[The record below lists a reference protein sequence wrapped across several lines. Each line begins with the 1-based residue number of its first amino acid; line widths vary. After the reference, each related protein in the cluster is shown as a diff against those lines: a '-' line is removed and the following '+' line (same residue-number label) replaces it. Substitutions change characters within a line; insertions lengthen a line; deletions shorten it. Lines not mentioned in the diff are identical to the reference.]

1 MQAITYEHN
10 CRVFYGP
17 CPGDQRALAR
27 GRDFRIDETE
37 LAGTLCCDLPPL
49 ARDLMRIGMAVYVC
63 DRLAKRDRH
72 TADASGLR
80 NIALAVQVGRPDFW
94 LADGMS
100 SLLQDSLH
108 LLSDDHWRLSFFG
121 PGGDWQRV
129 LWRPPASSLIVCL
142 YSGGLDSAAGL
153 AKQLRSRKESTVA
166 VTAWHQPRQKQR
178 VFRHLA
184 MLERRYARRLL
195 PVVVKTALRHPPRM
209 SSQETSQRCRSFMF
223 AALGGA
229 VACGLGSSV
238 VEVYENGV
246 GALNVPLMRD
256 MAVAARATKSA
267 HPHFFRL
274 MGELTTRVAG
284 RKVEFRLPFEEWTK
298 AEIVRT
304 LSEDGLQELAR
315 DSVSCV
321 HYPRR
326 VPGPDKSCGV
336 CPACIGRRQALL
348 TAGIHEDPRTYRYD
362 LFGSPEGFRCVPQH
376 ELDYLKAILLQASY
390 LAELEGG
397 RLPSRLCD
405 HLFGTGVIRAEEE
418 AEGWRSLLL
427 RYRQE
432 WLELIQTAR
441 ESGLGWTEW
450 VGN

>member
-1 MQAITYEHN
+1 MQAITYQHSY
-10 CRVFYGP
+10 RVTYGP
-17 CPGDQRALAR
+17 CPDGQGVLAS
-27 GRDFRIDETE
+27 GRDFRIDEVQ
-37 LAGTLCCDLPPL
+37 LAGALWCNLPPL
-49 ARDLMRIGMAVYVC
+49 ATDFVRIGMAVYVC

-72 TADASGLR
+72 SAGASGLR
-80 NIALAVQVGRPDFW
+80 NVAIAVQVGSPDFW
-94 LADGMS
+94 LEDGVS
-100 SLLQDSLH
+100 SLLQESLR
-108 LLSDDHWRLSFFG
+108 LLSDDHWRFSFFG
-121 PGGDWQRV
+121 PGGAWQRV
-129 LWRPPASSLIVCL
+129 FCGPPPSNPIICL

-153 AKQLRSRKESTVA
+153 ANQLRNRKEPMVA

-178 VFRHLA
+178 VFRHLT
-184 MLERRYARRLL
+184 MLERRYKRRLL
-195 PVVVKTALRHPPRM
+195 PVVVRTALRHPPRM

-229 VACGLGSSV
+229 VACALDSSV
-238 VEVYENGV
+238 VEVYENGI
-246 GALNVPLMRD
+246 GALNLPLMRD

-267 HPHFFRL
+267 HPQFLRL

-284 RKVEFRLPFEEWTK
+284 REIEFKLPFQEWTK
-298 AEIVRT
+298 AETVRT

-326 VPGPDKSCGV
+326 VPGRGKSCGV

-348 TAGIHEDPRTYRYD
+348 TAGIDEDPRRYHYD
-362 LFGSPEGFRCVPQH
+362 LFRSPGEFECIPQQ
-376 ELDYLKAILLQASY
+376 ELDYLKCVLLQVSD

-405 HLFGTGVIRAEEE
+405 HLFGTKVIRTEEE
-418 AEGWRSLLL
+418 AEGWRRLLL

-432 WLELIQTAR
+432 WLQLIQTAG
-441 ESGLGWTEW
+441 ESRLGWTEW